1 MEECEAKYMD
11 VWNLYYLILNS
22 YIQNLPDD
30 VNEEILND
38 VFKRYG
44 IIQQNMDGTPRVYFE
59 NYNKKQ
65 IRLYRDE
72 NGKLKGDASICY
84 LRKESI
90 QLAIQMHDDAPLRYS
105 YYFKII
111 YNKQRY
117 TTYSCF

>member
-59 NYNKKQ
+59 NYNKK
-65 IRLYRDE
+65 
-72 NGKLKGDASICY
+72 
-84 LRKESI
+84 
-90 QLAIQMHDDAPLRYS
+90 
-105 YYFKII
+105 
-111 YNKQRY
+111 
-117 TTYSCF
+117 

>member
-59 NYNKKQ
+59 NYNTK
-65 IRLYRDE
+65 
-72 NGKLKGDASICY
+72 
-84 LRKESI
+84 
-90 QLAIQMHDDAPLRYS
+90 
-105 YYFKII
+105 
-111 YNKQRY
+111 
-117 TTYSCF
+117 

>member
-22 YIQNLPDD
+22 YIQHLPDD

-59 NYNKKQ
+59 N
-65 IRLYRDE
+65 
-72 NGKLKGDASICY
+72 
-84 LRKESI
+84 
-90 QLAIQMHDDAPLRYS
+90 
-105 YYFKII
+105 
-111 YNKQRY
+111 
-117 TTYSCF
+117 